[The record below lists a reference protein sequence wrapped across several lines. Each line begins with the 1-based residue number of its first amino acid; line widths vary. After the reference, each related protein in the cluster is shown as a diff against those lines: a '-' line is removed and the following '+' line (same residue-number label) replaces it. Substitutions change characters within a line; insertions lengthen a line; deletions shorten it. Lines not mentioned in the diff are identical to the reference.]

1 MKKDI
6 KDLSINPINPRRIV
20 VGQKRRLQQS
30 IMLFPKMLYYR
41 DIIVNK
47 EGIVLAGNQR
57 TTILKEILTSTPM
70 DWMVILQENEK
81 WQEMTEKQRDA
92 VIDYWKGWVENPE
105 VEVTEADLS
114 LDEEKELIIKDNNE
128 FGEFDYEKLQ
138 QIYDEI
144 NLVNFGFDEGL
155 FYNPD
160 DDDTVMTKIKGSTPK
175 KINMLT
181 FGKNVVSVTKE
192 EYEALVTRYNDYVD
206 EVGVNFGFV
215 KSLLEATGG
224 IPEEHIGEQDDK
236 DVVFD
241 MNMPV

>member
-6 KDLSINPINPRRIV
+6 KELIINPINPRKIV

-30 IMLFPKMLYYR
+30 IMLFPKMLTYR
-41 DIIVNK
+41 DIIINK
-47 EGIVLAGNQR
+47 ENVVLAGNQR

-92 VIDYWKGWVENPE
+92 VIEYWKNWVENPL
-105 VEVTEADLS
+105 VDVTEADLS
-114 LDEEKELIIKDNNE
+114 EDEEKELIIKDNNE

-160 DDDTVMTKIKGSTPK
+160 EDDTVMTKIKGSTPK

-192 EYEALVTRYNDYVD
+192 EYDSLVSRYNDYVD
-206 EVGVNFGFV
+206 ETGVNFGFV
-215 KSLLEATGG
+215 KSLLENT
-224 IPEEHIGEQDDK
+224 EYNEQDDS
-236 DVVFD
+236 DVVFE
-241 MNMPV
+241 MPE

>member
-6 KDLSINPINPRRIV
+6 KDLSINPINPRKIV
-20 VGQKRRLQQS
+20 PSQKHRLQQS

-47 EGIVLAGNQR
+47 DNIVLAGNQR

-81 WQEMTEKQRDA
+81 WQGMTEKQRDA
-92 VIDYWKGWVENPE
+92 VVEYWKSWVESPM
-105 VEVTEADLS
+105 VDVTVADLS
-114 LDEEKELIIKDNNE
+114 EDEEKELIIKDNNE
-128 FGEFDYEKLQ
+128 FGEFDYSKLQ

-160 DDDTVMTKIKGSTPK
+160 EDETVMTKIKGSKPK

-181 FGKNVVSVTKE
+181 FGKNVVSVTRE
-192 EYEALVTRYNDYVD
+192 EYDALVARYNDYLD
-206 EVGVNFGFV
+206 EVGVSFGFI
-215 KSLLEATGG
+215 KSML
-224 IPEEHIGEQDDK
+224 DK
-236 DVVFD
+236 FFLGDSVENSD
-241 MNMPV
+241 KGTLKLPQ

>member
-6 KDLSINPINPRRIV
+6 KELSINPINPRKIIV
-20 VGQKRRLQQS
+20 SQKRRLQQS

-47 EGIVLAGNQR
+47 DNVVLAGNQR

-92 VIDYWKGWVENPE
+92 VIDHWKAWVENP
-105 VEVTEADLS
+105 VVDVTEADLS
-114 LDEEKELIIKDNNE
+114 EEEEKELIIKDNNE
-128 FGEFDYEKLQ
+128 FGEFNYEKLQ

-175 KINMLT
+175 KINMLS

-192 EYEALVTRYNDYVD
+192 EYDLLVERYNDYVD
-206 EVGVNFGFV
+206 ETGVNFGFV
-215 KSLLEATGG
+215 KSLLEQS
-224 IPEEHIGEQDDK
+224 ESNQQDDS
-236 DVVFD
+236 DVVFEL
-241 MNMPV
+241 PQ

>member
-1 MKKDI
+1 MKKDV
-6 KDLSINPINPRRIV
+6 KELTINPINPRRIV
-20 VGQKRRLQQS
+20 IGQKRRLQQS
-30 IMLFPKMLYYR
+30 VMLFPKMLTYR

-47 EGIVLAGNQR
+47 DNVVLAGNQR

-81 WQEMTEKQRDA
+81 WQELTEKQRDA
-92 VIDYWKGWVENPE
+92 VIEYWKAWVENPLI
-105 VEVTEADLS
+105 EVTVADLS
-114 LDEEKELIIKDNNE
+114 EEEEKELIIKDNNE
-128 FGEFDYEKLQ
+128 FGEFDYGKLQ

-160 DDDTVMTKIKGSTPK
+160 EDETVMTKIKGSTPK

-192 EYEALVTRYNDYVD
+192 EYDTLVNRYNDYVD
-206 EVGVNFGFV
+206 ETGVNFGFV
-215 KSLLEATGG
+215 KSLLENSAA
-224 IPEEHIGEQDDK
+224 EEEEESDD
-236 DVVFD
+236 DDTVFE
-241 MNMPV
+241 MPQ

>member
-6 KDLSINPINPRRIV
+6 KELSINPINPRKIV

-47 EGIVLAGNQR
+47 SNVVLAGNQR

-92 VIDYWKGWVENPE
+92 VIDYWKAWVENPI
-105 VEVTEADLS
+105 VDVTEADLS
-114 LDEEKELIIKDNNE
+114 EDEEKELIIKDNNE
-128 FGEFDYEKLQ
+128 FGEFDYGKLQ

-192 EYEALVTRYNDYVD
+192 EYESLVNCYNDYVD
-206 EVGVNFGFV
+206 ETGVNFGFV
-215 KSLLEATGG
+215 KSLLEKRQVVD
-224 IPEEHIGEQDDK
+224 QDDN
-236 DVVFD
+236 DVVFE
-241 MNMPV
+241 MPQ

>member
-1 MKKDI
+1 MKKDV
-6 KDLSINPINPRRIV
+6 KELTINPINPRRIII
-20 VGQKRRLQQS
+20 GQKRRLQQS
-30 IMLFPKMLYYR
+30 IMLFPKMLTYR

-47 EGIVLAGNQR
+47 DNVVLAGNQR

-81 WQEMTEKQRDA
+81 WQELTEKQRDA
-92 VIDYWKGWVENPE
+92 VIEYWKAWVENPLI
-105 VEVTEADLS
+105 EVTVADLS
-114 LDEEKELIIKDNNE
+114 EEEEKELIIKDNNE
-128 FGEFDYEKLQ
+128 FGEFDYGKLQ

-160 DDDTVMTKIKGSTPK
+160 EDETVMTKIKGSTPK

-192 EYEALVTRYNDYVD
+192 EYDTLVNRYNDYVD
-206 EVGVNFGFV
+206 ETGVNFGFV
-215 KSLLEATGG
+215 KSLLENSAAED
-224 IPEEHIGEQDDK
+224 EEEIADD
-236 DVVFD
+236 DTVFE
-241 MNMPV
+241 MPQ

>member
-1 MKKDI
+1 MKKDV
-6 KDLSINPINPRRIV
+6 KELTINPINPRRIV
-20 VGQKRRLQQS
+20 IGQKRRLQQS
-30 IMLFPKMLYYR
+30 IMLFPKMLTYR

-47 EGIVLAGNQR
+47 DNVVLAGNQR

-81 WQEMTEKQRDA
+81 WQELTEKQRDA
-92 VIDYWKGWVENPE
+92 VIEYWKAWVENPLI
-105 VEVTEADLS
+105 EVTVADLS
-114 LDEEKELIIKDNNE
+114 EEEEKELIIKDNNE
-128 FGEFDYEKLQ
+128 FGEFDYGKLQ

-160 DDDTVMTKIKGSTPK
+160 EDETVMTKIKGSTPK

-192 EYEALVTRYNDYVD
+192 EYDTLVNRYNDYVD
-206 EVGVNFGFV
+206 ETGVNFGFV
-215 KSLLEATGG
+215 KSLLENSAAED
-224 IPEEHIGEQDDK
+224 EEEIADD
-236 DVVFD
+236 DTVFE
-241 MNMPV
+241 MPQ

>member
-6 KDLSINPINPRRIV
+6 KELSINPINPRRIV
-20 VGQKRRLQQS
+20 LGQKRRLQQS
-30 IMLFPKMLYYR
+30 IMLFPKMLTYR

-47 EGIVLAGNQR
+47 ENVVLAGNQR

-92 VIDYWKGWVENPE
+92 IIEYWKVWVENPIID
-105 VEVTEADLS
+105 VTVADLTEE
-114 LDEEKELIIKDNNE
+114 EEKELIIKDNNE
-128 FGEFDYEKLQ
+128 FGEFNYEKLQ

-192 EYEALVTRYNDYVD
+192 EYDTLVNRYNDYVD
-206 EVGVNFGFV
+206 ETGVNFGFV
-215 KSLLEATGG
+215 KSLLESSGV
-224 IPEEHIGEQDDK
+224 DDAN
-236 DVVFD
+236 DSDNDDTVFE
-241 MNMPV
+241 MPQ

>member
-6 KDLSINPINPRRIV
+6 KELSINPINPRKIV

-47 EGIVLAGNQR
+47 NNVVLAGNQR

-92 VIDYWKGWVENPE
+92 VIDYWKAWVEKP
-105 VEVTEADLS
+105 VVDVTEADLS
-114 LDEEKELIIKDNNE
+114 EDEEKELIIKDNNE
-128 FGEFDYEKLQ
+128 FGEFDYGKLQ

-181 FGKNVVSVTKE
+181 FGKNLVSVTKE
-192 EYEALVTRYNDYVD
+192 EYESLVNCYNDYVD
-206 EVGVNFGFV
+206 ETGVNFGFV
-215 KSLLEATGG
+215 KSLLEKRQVMD
-224 IPEEHIGEQDDK
+224 QDDN
-236 DVVFD
+236 DVVFE
-241 MNMPV
+241 MPQ

>member
-6 KDLSINPINPRRIV
+6 KELSINPINPRKIIV
-20 VGQKRRLQQS
+20 SQKRRLQQS

-47 EGIVLAGNQR
+47 DNVVLAGNQR

-81 WQEMTEKQRDA
+81 WQEMTENQRDA
-92 VIDYWKGWVENPE
+92 VIDHWKAWVENP
-105 VEVTEADLS
+105 VVDVTEADLS
-114 LDEEKELIIKDNNE
+114 EDEEKELIIKDNNE
-128 FGEFDYEKLQ
+128 FGEFNYEKLQ

-160 DDDTVMTKIKGSTPK
+160 EDDTVMTKIKGSTPK
-175 KINMLT
+175 KINMLS

-192 EYEALVTRYNDYVD
+192 EYELLVERYNDYVD
-206 EVGVNFGFV
+206 ETGVNFGFV
-215 KSLLEATGG
+215 KSLLEQSGSNQ
-224 IPEEHIGEQDDK
+224 QDDS
-236 DVVFD
+236 DVVFE
-241 MNMPV
+241 MPE

>member
-1 MKKDI
+1 MKKDV
-6 KDLSINPINPRRIV
+6 KELTINPINPRRIAI
-20 VGQKRRLQQS
+20 GQKRRLQQS
-30 IMLFPKMLYYR
+30 IMLFPKMLTYR

-47 EGIVLAGNQR
+47 DNVVLAGNQR

-81 WQEMTEKQRDA
+81 WQELTEKQRDA
-92 VIDYWKGWVENPE
+92 VIEYWKAWVENPLI
-105 VEVTEADLS
+105 EVTVADLS
-114 LDEEKELIIKDNNE
+114 EEEEKELIIKDNNE
-128 FGEFDYEKLQ
+128 FGEFDYGKLQ

-160 DDDTVMTKIKGSTPK
+160 EDETVMTKIKGSTPK

-192 EYEALVTRYNDYVD
+192 EYDTLVNRYNDYVD
-206 EVGVNFGFV
+206 ETGVNFGFV
-215 KSLLEATGG
+215 KSLLENSAA
-224 IPEEHIGEQDDK
+224 EEEEESDD
-236 DVVFD
+236 DDTVFE
-241 MNMPV
+241 MPQ

>member
-1 MKKDI
+1 MKKDV
-6 KDLSINPINPRRIV
+6 KELTINPINPRRIV
-20 VGQKRRLQQS
+20 IGQKRRLQQS
-30 IMLFPKMLYYR
+30 IMLFPKMLTYR

-47 EGIVLAGNQR
+47 DNVVLAGNQR

-81 WQEMTEKQRDA
+81 WQELTEKQRDA
-92 VIDYWKGWVENPE
+92 VIEYWKAWVENPLI
-105 VEVTEADLS
+105 EVTVADLS
-114 LDEEKELIIKDNNE
+114 EEEEKELIIKDNNE
-128 FGEFDYEKLQ
+128 FGEFDYGKLQ

-160 DDDTVMTKIKGSTPK
+160 EDETVMTKIKGSTPK

-192 EYEALVTRYNDYVD
+192 EYDTLVNRYNDYVD
-206 EVGVNFGFV
+206 ETGVNFGFV
-215 KSLLEATGG
+215 KSLLENSAA
-224 IPEEHIGEQDDK
+224 EEEEGSDD
-236 DVVFD
+236 DDTVFE
-241 MNMPV
+241 MPQ

>member
-6 KDLSINPINPRRIV
+6 KELSINPINPRRIIL
-20 VGQKRRLQQS
+20 GQKRRLQQS
-30 IMLFPKMLYYR
+30 IMLFPKMLTYR

-47 EGIVLAGNQR
+47 ENVVLAGNQR

-92 VIDYWKGWVENPE
+92 VIEYWKAWVENPI
-105 VEVTEADLS
+105 VDVTVADLS
-114 LDEEKELIIKDNNE
+114 EEEEKELIIKDNNE
-128 FGEFDYEKLQ
+128 FGEFNYEKLQ

-160 DDDTVMTKIKGSTPK
+160 EDDTVMTKIKGSTPK

-192 EYEALVTRYNDYVD
+192 EYDTLVNRYNDYVD
-206 EVGVNFGFV
+206 ETGVNFGFV
-215 KSLLEATGG
+215 KSLLESSGADEAND
-224 IPEEHIGEQDDK
+224 EEPDDT
-236 DVVFD
+236 VFE
-241 MNMPV
+241 MPQ

>member
-1 MKKDI
+1 MKKDV
-6 KDLSINPINPRRIV
+6 KELTINPINPRRIV
-20 VGQKRRLQQS
+20 IGQKRRLQQS
-30 IMLFPKMLYYR
+30 IMLFPKMLTYR

-47 EGIVLAGNQR
+47 DNVVLAGNQR

-81 WQEMTEKQRDA
+81 WQELTEKQRDA
-92 VIDYWKGWVENPE
+92 VIEYWKAWVENPLI
-105 VEVTEADLS
+105 EVTVADLS
-114 LDEEKELIIKDNNE
+114 EEEEKELIIKDNNE
-128 FGEFDYEKLQ
+128 FGEFDYGKLQ

-160 DDDTVMTKIKGSTPK
+160 EDETVMTKIKGSTPK

-192 EYEALVTRYNDYVD
+192 EYDTLVNRYNDYVD
-206 EVGVNFGFV
+206 ETGVNFGFV
-215 KSLLEATGG
+215 KSLLKNSAA
-224 IPEEHIGEQDDK
+224 EEEEESDD
-236 DVVFD
+236 DDTVFE
-241 MNMPV
+241 MPQ

>member
-1 MKKDI
+1 MKKDV
-6 KDLSINPINPRRIV
+6 KELTINPINPRKIV
-20 VGQKRRLQQS
+20 IGQKRRLQQS
-30 IMLFPKMLYYR
+30 IMLFPKMLTYR

-47 EGIVLAGNQR
+47 DNVVLAGNQR

-81 WQEMTEKQRDA
+81 WQELTEKQRDA
-92 VIDYWKGWVENPE
+92 VIEYWKAWVENPLI
-105 VEVTEADLS
+105 EVTVADLS
-114 LDEEKELIIKDNNE
+114 EEEEKELIIKDNNE
-128 FGEFDYEKLQ
+128 FGEFDYGKLQ

-160 DDDTVMTKIKGSTPK
+160 EDETVMTKIKGSTPK

-192 EYEALVTRYNDYVD
+192 EYETLVNRYNDYVD
-206 EVGVNFGFV
+206 ETGVNFGFV
-215 KSLLEATGG
+215 KSLLENSAA
-224 IPEEHIGEQDDK
+224 EEEEESDD
-236 DVVFD
+236 DDTVFE
-241 MNMPV
+241 MPQ

>member
-6 KDLSINPINPRRIV
+6 KELSINPINPRKIIV
-20 VGQKRRLQQS
+20 SQKRRLQQS

-47 EGIVLAGNQR
+47 DNVVLAGNQR

-92 VIDYWKGWVENPE
+92 VIDHWKAWVENP
-105 VEVTEADLS
+105 VVDVTEADLS
-114 LDEEKELIIKDNNE
+114 EDEEKELIIKDNNE
-128 FGEFDYEKLQ
+128 FGEFNYEKLQ

-175 KINMLT
+175 KINMLS

-192 EYEALVTRYNDYVD
+192 EYELLVERYNDYVD
-206 EVGVNFGFV
+206 ATGVSFGFV
-215 KSLLEATGG
+215 RSL
-224 IPEEHIGEQDDK
+224 IGE
-236 DVVFD
+236 
-241 MNMPV
+241 

>member
-1 MKKDI
+1 MKKDV
-6 KDLSINPINPRRIV
+6 KELTINPINPRRIV
-20 VGQKRRLQQS
+20 IGQKRRLQQS
-30 IMLFPKMLYYR
+30 VMLFPKMLTYR

-47 EGIVLAGNQR
+47 DNVVLAGNQR

-81 WQEMTEKQRDA
+81 WQELTEKQRDA
-92 VIDYWKGWVENPE
+92 VIEYWKAWVENPLI
-105 VEVTEADLS
+105 EVTVADLS
-114 LDEEKELIIKDNNE
+114 EEEEKELIIKDNNE
-128 FGEFDYEKLQ
+128 FGEFDYGKLQ

-160 DDDTVMTKIKGSTPK
+160 EDETVMTKIKGSTPK

-192 EYEALVTRYNDYVD
+192 EYDTLVNRYNDYVD
-206 EVGVNFGFV
+206 ETGVNFGFV
-215 KSLLEATGG
+215 KSLLENSAAED
-224 IPEEHIGEQDDK
+224 EEEIADD
-236 DVVFD
+236 DTVFE
-241 MNMPV
+241 MPQ

>member
-1 MKKDI
+1 MKKDV
-6 KDLSINPINPRRIV
+6 KELTINPINPRRIV
-20 VGQKRRLQQS
+20 IGQKRRLQQS
-30 IMLFPKMLYYR
+30 IMLFPKMLTYR

-47 EGIVLAGNQR
+47 DNVVLAGNQR

-81 WQEMTEKQRDA
+81 WQELTEKQRDA
-92 VIDYWKGWVENPE
+92 VIEYWKAWVENPLI
-105 VEVTEADLS
+105 EVTVADLS
-114 LDEEKELIIKDNNE
+114 EEEEKELIIKDNNE
-128 FGEFDYEKLQ
+128 FGEFDYGKLQ

-160 DDDTVMTKIKGSTPK
+160 EDETVMTKIKGSTPK

-192 EYEALVTRYNDYVD
+192 EYETLVNRYNDYVD
-206 EVGVNFGFV
+206 ETGVNFGFV
-215 KSLLEATGG
+215 KSLLENSAA
-224 IPEEHIGEQDDK
+224 EEEEESDD
-236 DVVFD
+236 DDTVFE
-241 MNMPV
+241 MPQ

>member
-1 MKKDI
+1 MKKDV
-6 KDLSINPINPRRIV
+6 KELTINPINPRRIV
-20 VGQKRRLQQS
+20 IGQKRRLQQS
-30 IMLFPKMLYYR
+30 IMLFPKMLTYR

-47 EGIVLAGNQR
+47 DNVVLAGNQR

-81 WQEMTEKQRDA
+81 WQELTEKQRDV
-92 VIDYWKGWVENPE
+92 VIEYWKAWVENPLI
-105 VEVTEADLS
+105 EVTVADLS
-114 LDEEKELIIKDNNE
+114 EEEEKELIIKDNNE
-128 FGEFDYEKLQ
+128 FGEFDYGKLQ

-160 DDDTVMTKIKGSTPK
+160 EDETVMTKIKGSTPK

-192 EYEALVTRYNDYVD
+192 EYDTLVNRYNDYVD
-206 EVGVNFGFV
+206 ETGVNFGFV
-215 KSLLEATGG
+215 KSLLENSAAEEEEEIADDDTVFE
-224 IPEEHIGEQDDK
+224 IPQ
-236 DVVFD
+236 
-241 MNMPV
+241 